1 MTEKTFVCLAC
12 GAKSTVKSS
21 DPVPFCCGAEMTPQP
36 LPVCTI
42 PLSAE
47 SARTAG
53 EDGPCADGT
62 TPKKP

>member
-1 MTEKTFVCLAC
+1 METIFLCSTCGKKTSVN
-12 GAKSTVKSS
+12 SS
-21 DPVPFCCGAEMTPQP
+21 DPVPSCCGGEMTPQA

-42 PLSAE
+42 PVSAE

-53 EDGPCADGT
+53 EDGPCFDGT